1 MNNLNSLPKTNQL
14 MKSDEVIVIIDKDKY
29 DNVKEGLFNNMKK
42 LTKEGC
48 KIRVIYAFEDEEE
61 DFNSY
66 LIKNNSE
73 ILKKYVDSLINL

>member
-1 MNNLNSLPKTNQL
+1 
-14 MKSDEVIVIIDKDKY
+14 
-29 DNVKEGLFNNMKK
+29 MKK
-42 LTKEGC
+42 LTKEDC
-48 KIRVIYAFEDEEE
+48 KIRVIYAFEDEDE